1 MMWEVKSKK
10 TGKIDILNDVELKN
24 LKSIGIDKRFVITE
38 IKPMR
43 QIISPLKEDEHKI
56 IKSENK
62 K

>member
-1 MMWEVKSKK
+1 MWEVKSKK
-10 TGKIDILNDVELKN
+10 TGKIDILNDTELKN

-43 QIISPLKEDEHKI
+43 QIISPLKEPERKI
-56 IKSENK
+56 TKAENK